1 MKKVLILIIIYCLL
15 LPIGAKA
22 QLESAF
28 FPSTPKHEV
37 RAVWLTTLYGLDWPK
52 TKATNAATRQ
62 RQQKELCDILDQ
74 LKACGINM
82 VVLQTR
88 VRGSVIYPSQIEPWD
103 VALTGKYDGNPGYD
117 PLAFA
122 IEQCHERGMELH
134 AWMVS
139 IPAFK
144 VAVASKMGK
153 RSLMKTHP
161 KLLRKVGD
169 SYFMDP
175 ANPATADYITR
186 ICKEIVSRYDVDGIH
201 FDYIRYPGDVGEMP
215 DAVDFKKSKA
225 KNKAEW
231 RRSNIT
237 RIVHQAYTAIK
248 LLKPWVRVSC
258 APIGKSDDLT
268 RYSAKG
274 WSARGAGYQ
283 DAQGWLRDGIMDM
296 LCPMMYFKGD
306 HFYPFADDWQTCS
319 YGRTVIPGLGIY
331 FLDPT
336 EGNWTLGDIQRELS
350 YTRSLGMAG
359 QIYFRSKFLTDNPQG
374 LYDYLR
380 TAYYTHPA
388 LVPPMTWQDCEA
400 PTPPTITLSER
411 QRGIFQ
417 HVEWAPQ
424 EENKGG
430 CRYAIYASPTLPV
443 DVDDARN
450 LVTVTNKCSFTFN
463 LFTSTLHGYHLA
475 VTAIDRCGN
484 ESRPTPI
491 P

>member
-1 MKKVLILIIIYCLL
+1 MLMAQEESCL
-15 LPIGAKA
+15 
-22 QLESAF
+22 

-52 TKATNAATRQ
+52 TKATNAVTRE
-62 RQQKELCDILDQ
+62 RQQRELCNILDQ

-82 VVLQTR
+82 VMLQTR

-103 VALTGKYDGNPGYD
+103 VALTGKYDGHPGYD
-117 PLAFA
+117 PLSFA
-122 IEQCHERGMELH
+122 IEQCHKRGMELH

-161 KLLRKVGD
+161 RLLRKVGD

-175 ANPATADYITR
+175 ANPVTADYITR
-186 ICKEIVSRYDVDGIH
+186 ICQEIVSRYDVDGIH

-215 DAVDFKKSKA
+215 DAADFKKSKA
-225 KNKAEW
+225 RNKADW

-237 RIVHQAYTAIK
+237 RIVRQAYTAIK
-248 LLKPWVRVSC
+248 SLKPWVRVSC
-258 APIGKSDDLT
+258 APIGKSEDLK
-268 RYSAKG
+268 RFSAKG
-274 WSARGAGYQ
+274 WSAHGAGYQ

-306 HFYPFADDWQTCS
+306 HFYPFADDWQERS
-319 YGRTVIPGLGIY
+319 YGRTVVPGLGIY
-331 FLDPT
+331 FLDPS
-336 EGNWTLGDIQRELS
+336 EGNWTLGDIQRELT
-350 YTRSLGMAG
+350 YCRSLGMPG
-359 QIYFRSKFLTDNPQG
+359 QILFRSKFLTDNPQG
-374 LYDYLR
+374 LYDYLK

-400 PTPPTITLSER
+400 PAPPTIIRSER
-411 QRGIFQ
+411 QRGILQ
-417 HVEWAPQ
+417 HIEWTPQ
-424 EENKGG
+424 EQENGG
-430 CRYAIYASPTLPV
+430 CRYAIYASSTLPV
-443 DVDDARN
+443 DVYDARN
-450 LVTVTNKCSFTFN
+450 LVCVTSSNSYTFN
-463 LFTSTLHGYHLA
+463 LLTSTLYGYHLA
-475 VTAIDRCGN
+475 LTAIDRCGN